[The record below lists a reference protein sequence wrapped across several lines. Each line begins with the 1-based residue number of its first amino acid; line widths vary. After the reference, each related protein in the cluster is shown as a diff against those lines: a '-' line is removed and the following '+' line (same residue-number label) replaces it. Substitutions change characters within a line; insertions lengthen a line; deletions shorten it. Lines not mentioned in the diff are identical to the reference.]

1 MLKRVEKKHFFQDYL
16 VNRKLKRNVFIY
28 CNKYLTVT
36 FDKFMVYLMKYFM
49 SINVLLLL
57 LLFLKNASI
66 FKWEN
71 NENLLVR

>member
-1 MLKRVEKKHFFQDYL
+1 
-16 VNRKLKRNVFIY
+16 
-28 CNKYLTVT
+28 
-36 FDKFMVYLMKYFM
+36 MVYLMKYFM

-57 LLFLKNASI
+57 LLFIKNVSI

>member
-1 MLKRVEKKHFFQDYL
+1 
-16 VNRKLKRNVFIY
+16 
-28 CNKYLTVT
+28 
-36 FDKFMVYLMKYFM
+36 MVYLMKYFM

-57 LLFLKNASI
+57 LLLFLKNVSI